1 LNFKEKNAI
10 FCALDM
16 KDTDLAVSF
25 TKSIIDY
32 IDGVKIGMEG
42 FYSMGI
48 DGYNRIQ
55 DLNLPIFLDLKLH
68 DIPNTVNSA
77 IKSLLPLKPFM
88 LNVHVT
94 GGAEMMVSAKQAVE
108 ESKNEKPLLVGV
120 TILTSMNENSFKEQ
134 GLKLN
139 IGNQVTN
146 LANLAMKSGLNGV
159 VCSPHE
165 ARKVKDMCGEDFLTV
180 VPGIRPQT
188 SGSQDQKRIMT
199 PKEAVKNGAD
209 ILIIGRPL
217 TRSKDPISAV
227 KEIRMSIE
235 NNDN

>member
-217 TRSKDPISAV
+217 TRSKDPISAA

>member
-1 LNFKEKNAI
+1 
-10 FCALDM
+10 
-16 KDTDLAVSF
+16 
-25 TKSIIDY
+25 
-32 IDGVKIGMEG
+32 
-42 FYSMGI
+42 
-48 DGYNRIQ
+48 
-55 DLNLPIFLDLKLH
+55 
-68 DIPNTVNSA
+68 
-77 IKSLLPLKPFM
+77 
-88 LNVHVT
+88 
-94 GGAEMMVSAKQAVE
+94 
-108 ESKNEKPLLVGV
+108 
-120 TILTSMNENSFKEQ
+120 MNENSFKEQ

-217 TRSKDPISAV
+217 TRSKDPISAA

>member
-1 LNFKEKNAI
+1 MNFKEKNAI

-94 GGAEMMVSAKQAVE
+94 GGAEMMVAAKQAIE
-108 ESKNEKPLLVGV
+108 ELKNEKPLLVGV

-139 IGNQVTN
+139 IGNQVTK

-180 VPGIRPQT
+180 VPGIRPQI
-188 SGSQDQKRIMT
+188 SDSQDQKRIMT
-199 PKEAVKNGAD
+199 PKEAIKNGAD

-217 TRSKDPISAV
+217 TRSKDPISAA
-227 KEIRMSIE
+227 KEIRMSID